1 MTLYLLAGI
10 LIAALLLL
18 VILALIDL
26 RVRLLPNI
34 YVFPFAA
41 LGIVFHA
48 VSQFDIITVTDM
60 LLGGAAGYGLL
71 WVIRFAANYHY
82 KQDSLGL
89 GDVKL
94 LGAAGLWLG
103 LEGVLFALT
112 VGAFAGV
119 LHGVGYAVRRALAEK
134 TRPNF
139 HRLMIPAGP
148 GFIIGIVAV
157 GGWKFYPY
165 FAEWFYGFGA

>member
-1 MTLYLLAGI
+1 MM
-10 LIAALLLL
+10 LLLL
-18 VILALIDL
+18 TLILAAAAGLLIILAIIDL

-48 VSQFDIITVTDM
+48 VSRFAIISPQDM
-60 LLGGAAGYGLL
+60 IIGGLAGYGML
-71 WVIRFAANYHY
+71 WLIRAAANYHY

-94 LGAAGLWLG
+94 MGAAGLWLG
-103 LEGVLFALT
+103 FEGVLFALT
-112 VGAFAGV
+112 IGAFAGV
-119 LHGVGYAVRRALAEK
+119 IHGIGYALWVAAK
-134 TRPNF
+134 TKSRPNF

-148 GFIIGIVAV
+148 GFIAGIVAV
-157 GGWKFYPY
+157 AGWLFTPY
-165 FAEWFYGFGA
+165 FAEWLHGFGA